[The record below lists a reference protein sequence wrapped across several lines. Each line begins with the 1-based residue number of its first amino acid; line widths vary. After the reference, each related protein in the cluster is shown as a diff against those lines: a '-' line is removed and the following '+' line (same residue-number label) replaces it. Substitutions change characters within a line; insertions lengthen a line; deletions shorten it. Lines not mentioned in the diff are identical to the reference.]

1 MESDQ
6 QRFGYNDSN
15 KFGPVSQELVEVGES
30 WPDSSSGERW
40 PDSSSAILHLPQAK
54 VTFLLGTPV
63 SPWEDCLK
71 NIESVLPE
79 SAQKRLKVAGQ
90 AQ

>member
-30 WPDSSSGERW
+30 W

-79 SAQKRLKVAGQ
+79 SAQKRLKVAWQ